1 MSASELALLRNLRTI
16 SRYSIVLGL
25 LISLTLKVLGA
36 FPIELQVV
44 LALIALAVGI
54 PHGAVD
60 HIVTVPKFSRLKT
73 ILFFAGYLGVVALA
87 IYGILAQN
95 SIGFQLVVLMSA
107 IHFGVGD
114 AAFIS
119 EIDQRAKSKRSFPK
133 WIYAI
138 AAGFIPVVIPLVSA
152 ESTQALQRVN
162 PKLIAWSGSLAPAI
176 FIATVG
182 LAGISILAMV
192 IAKRWQEVLDLSLLT
207 ALALIAPP
215 LVAFAFYFGLWH
227 ALRHTGRLTLEL
239 ASSQLK
245 HKAGL
250 SSAAFFKAFL
260 AGIPALIATVA
271 FALFLGLTRNLQLG
285 QDFLWYLLVVVWAL
299 TVPHMALTARM
310 DLRALRPSSRALGS
324 NL

>member
-1 MSASELALLRNLRTI
+1 M
-16 SRYSIVLGL
+16 VLGVL
-25 LISLTLKVLGA
+25 LSLTLKIAGT

-87 IYGILAQN
+87 ILGILAQN
-95 SIGFQLVVLMSA
+95 TIGFQLVVLMSA

-119 EIDQRAKSKRSFPK
+119 EIDLRERSKKIFPK
-133 WIYAI
+133 WVYAV
-138 AAGFIPVVIPLVSA
+138 AAGFIPVVLPLVNTESA
-152 ESTQALQRVN
+152 QALQRVHPN
-162 PKLIAWSGSLAPAI
+162 LVAWSGSLAPKI
-176 FIATVG
+176 FIATVAFA
-182 LAGISILAMV
+182 LIALVTMAL
-192 IAKRWQEVLDLSLLT
+192 AKRWQEVIDLALLT
-207 ALALIAPP
+207 ALALVAPP

-239 ASSQLK
+239 ESSRLK
-245 HKAGL
+245 HQEGK
-250 SSAAFFKAFL
+250 STAAFFKAFV
-260 AGIPALIATVA
+260 AGIPALIATLA
-271 FALFLGLTRNLQLG
+271 FALVLGVSRNLQLS

-299 TVPHMALTARM
+299 TVPHMALTARV
-310 DLRALRPSSRALGS
+310 DLRALSSRSRLIRPAI
-324 NL
+324 